1 MPRPVP
7 SRRRR
12 LTSRLP
18 PDTVTAAE
26 PRHQPPPRRDNPG
39 GPLAPPRRASA
50 APVAD
55 LPCSAAAAAIP
66 PPPPLARELMQQ
78 RARKRRPA
86 PPRPPLRYFRRA
98 PRVTTATGEHRLPA
112 KAAGGRASRGR
123 APSPQERRLKRPPSQ
138 HSTAQ
143 HRAPRPPTRSAQSQ
157 PQLVAQPGF
166 YCSASNV
173 SGSGRTGTTRNAIVS
188 EAKALQA
195 PQKRQQPPL
204 RCRCPGSNSTVLPR
218 AKGSASWSTSLPSWH
233 PSLIPDNSKALVK
246 ATTGGRVNADGVKSL
261 PAPRVKVRR
270 RSSPCRRF
278 Y

>member
-143 HRAPRPPTRSAQSQ
+143 HSTAPPAR
-157 PQLVAQPGF
+157 
-166 YCSASNV
+166 
-173 SGSGRTGTTRNAIVS
+173 
-188 EAKALQA
+188 
-195 PQKRQQPPL
+195 RQE
-204 RCRCPGSNSTVLPR
+204 
-218 AKGSASWSTSLPSWH
+218 
-233 PSLIPDNSKALVK
+233 
-246 ATTGGRVNADGVKSL
+246 
-261 PAPRVKVRR
+261 APRVNPSLWLNRAFIAPLRTLAGLGVPVQHGTRSFRKPKRCRPLKNGSSRLFVAAAQAQTARSCPARR
-270 RSSPCRRF
+270 EAPAGAPRSQAGIRV
-278 Y
+278 